1 MESVVEEAKFGHK
14 DVCPEEVNVDDDEE
28 NDDSSKPGSPHKLN
42 PEASLFCPAP
52 HVKISNG
59 EEECLD
65 HEEIGSKVV
74 KNQPLVDH
82 SSRGT
87 SESGLSRVV
96 LKERCESD
104 DDQNESVVDTVQDLQ
119 QSLADEVERLSDV
132 DSSDVPS
139 VAASISDDKVMS
151 SARRS
156 LDCNRNVLP
165 AHQIKIIR
173 PKLVVGS
180 VLSKK

>member
-14 DVCPEEVNVDDDEE
+14 DVCPEEINVDDDEE

-52 HVKISNG
+52 PVKISNG

-65 HEEIGSKVV
+65 HEEIESKVV
-74 KNQPLVDH
+74 KNQPLIDG
-82 SSRGT
+82 SRG
-87 SESGLSRVV
+87 SGLSRVV

-132 DSSDVPS
+132 VSSDVPS